1 MGSEPDNIA
10 IANTEK
16 TTYDKTFK
24 NMKIGV
30 CEMQGWRR
38 TMEDAAIV
46 LPNFERNTSLFGVLD
61 GHGGSII
68 SEFVS
73 VNFKNILVRCKSYK
87 KGQYEKALFETFLIM
102 DELLKN
108 KKINSFIYE
117 THYQKEKEND
127 KD

>member
-38 TMEDAAIV
+38 TMEDATMAIADFDKK
-46 LPNFERNTSLFGVLD
+46 NSFLFGVMD
-61 GHGGSII
+61 GHGG
-68 SEFVS
+68 
-73 VNFKNILVRCKSYK
+73 KN
-87 KGQYEKALFETFLIM
+87 LI
-102 DELLKN
+102 
-108 KKINSFIYE
+108 F
-117 THYQKEKEND
+117 
-127 KD
+127 